1 MHCPFCP
8 PSFNQQSNT
17 IWSYGFVDHVWDMH
31 SPDGTLPH
39 IPPAVWIE
47 SFVSQKEEQT
57 HGIPSRRTAQ
67 WRDLRGALAS
77 EDIEARQGQDAEK
90 EEEVEGFTQEEQVIF
105 DRVKATAV
113 KRDRSG
119 TVVSTLSTSST
130 GPSARQKLKTE

>member
-8 PSFNQQSNT
+8 PSFNQQLNT

-39 IPPAVWIE
+39 IPLAMWIE

-57 HGIPSRRTAQ
+57 HSIPSRRTAQ

-77 EDIEARQGQDAEK
+77 EEIEARQGQDVEK
-90 EEEVEGFTQEEQVIF
+90 EEEVEGFTQEDRVIV

-113 KRDRSG
+113 KRDRSS
-119 TVVSTLSTSST
+119 TVMSTLSTSST
-130 GPSARQKLKTE
+130 GPSARQKIKTE